1 MISSRERLDRTVPH
15 GAELIMTDPL
25 KRATIWRSIPAAR
38 PTRTSP
44 IGRLVDDDSGTQLAA
59 PKPELPRWLFARY
72 QVVVARAYSMGSAA
86 SDSNRLRSSS
96 AACFALWMRAV
107 SSW

>member
-1 MISSRERLDRTVPH
+1 MMSSRERLDRTVPH

-25 KRATIWRSIPAAR
+25 KRATISRSIPAAR

-44 IGRLVDDDSGTQLAA
+44 IGRLINDDSGTKFAA
-59 PKPELPRWLFARY
+59 SKPEVPWWLFAR
-72 QVVVARAYSMGSAA
+72 QQLVVARAYSMGSAA

-107 SSW
+107 SSR